1 MSATLAPALGLQHIA
16 TPAPAVVILPTLQWV
31 SGTVHE
37 LLVQPG
43 ENFYIFAVRT
53 SNGVTDFLRI
63 ADPHTGAPLTGVHS
77 DNLIYD
83 TMKEAYFRK
92 LPIQVGYRDFGPD
105 PQSGINKLC
114 IDRVILTQ

>member
-1 MSATLAPALGLQHIA
+1 MSATLTPALGLKHLV
-16 TPAPAVVILPTLQWV
+16 TPAPPAVPALQWV
-31 SGTVHE
+31 TGTIHE

-43 ENFYIFAVRT
+43 ENFYVFAVRT
-53 SNGVTDFLRI
+53 SAGITNIVRI
-63 ADPHTGAPLTGVHS
+63 ADPHTGAPLTDVNS

-83 TMKEAYFRK
+83 TMKEAYFRN
-92 LPIQVGYRDFGPD
+92 LQVEVGYRDFGPD